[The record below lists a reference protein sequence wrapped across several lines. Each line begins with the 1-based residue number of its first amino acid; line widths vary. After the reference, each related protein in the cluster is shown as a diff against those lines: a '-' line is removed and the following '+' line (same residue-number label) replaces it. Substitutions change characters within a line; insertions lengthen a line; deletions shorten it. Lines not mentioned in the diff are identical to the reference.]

1 MKRTMKSFIV
11 LFIIFICLTEIIPK
25 ISTEE
30 LKILLPDLEHPKLI
44 KAISKGS
51 EYTENEYSYM

>member
-1 MKRTMKSFIV
+1 MKQTMKSFIS
-11 LFIIFICLTEIIPK
+11 LFILFFCLTESFPT
-25 ISTEE
+25 ISSEE
-30 LKILLPDLEHPKLI
+30 LKISLPDLEHPKLI